1 MRKLLPSSPHW
12 KLQIFSNSGIA
23 EFSLRPPSCES
34 SLSGQKCTR
43 VPETVSLNLWKKTW
57 QIAKKH
63 FGLPGAN
70 DTAELD
76 TAGFLH
82 MQITRM
88 KLNLMQN
95 MIKGPDEVESCRDGR
110 AFLRAFASR
119 VPAFLDFAFAFPR
132 SCAPA

>member
-1 MRKLLPSSPHW
+1 MRVHSRDNSAQECPKL
-12 KLQIFSNSGIA
+12 
-23 EFSLRPPSCES
+23 SLLTIVE
-34 SLSGQKCTR
+34 K
-43 VPETVSLNLWKKTW
+43 NL
-57 QIAKKH
+57 ANCKKH